1 MAQRFRGIPDQV
13 MAAARAE
20 YQVVLTG
27 VDELWPI
34 RHAGTV
40 VGFYAPRGCKLGRRV
55 GPLFV
60 LPEHRRKGLALSVYA
75 AIKGPLVA
83 CVRDD
88 NPASTA
94 LHERAGFTRWKRYAA
109 GWWWRRT

>member
-1 MAQRFRGIPDQV
+1 MARRFSRIPDEV
-13 MAAARAE
+13 MTAARAE

-34 RHAGTV
+34 RCDGYV
-40 VGFYAPRGCKLGRRV
+40 VGFYSPRDCKLGRRV

-60 LPEHRRKGLALSVYA
+60 LPQYRRNGLALRVYA

-88 NPASTA
+88 NPSSVA

-109 GWWWRRT
+109 GWWWKRP